1 MNKNKAR
8 WIEKNARAFW
18 TEEAKTPKTIGS
30 VVIDNTVAVMDIR
43 TTDCPRIG
51 VARCSSDDEFDLDT
65 GLAIAYARMKGKTI
79 PNFIYNDEPGLASI
93 MDIEVGQHFRLR
105 GRTYVKT
112 EKMRIMDSGSF
123 KGYPCCDVYCLDN
136 NKLKTMVKV
145 TEDGLVEPIEL

>member
-79 PNFIYNDEPGLASI
+79 PNFIYNDEPELVSI

-112 EKMRIMDSGSF
+112 EKMKIKQSDIC
-123 KGYPCCDVYCLDN
+123 KGYPCCEVYCLDN
-136 NKLKTMVKV
+136 NKMITLVKI
-145 TEDGLVEPIEL
+145 TKDGLVEPIEL